1 MKIHNAI
8 LLLFGLCSMTISSVS
23 AQSPPFTFNWPD
35 RRPIGM
41 DVFATDTYSTTNNPR
56 GWFSGV
62 TTTDYS
68 SDSNGMANFAAAMIK
83 RTTNEI
89 HILTN
94 MNAQGVIL
102 WTIEGQET
110 NIHMGYIGDPRCIPL
125 MAPEMDAVADQVFA
139 LYRNA
144 GLKVGITLR
153 AHTFGFGTNLP
164 SAGTNGN
171 EFILTS
177 APFGQKTYYYTNG
190 WVQEPFNYAMDIFN
204 CTANSYWP
212 ELGEKIAYAQ
222 ARWGCTLFYI
232 DSFVEL
238 DNFGQASTA
247 ALSNVANAYP
257 GVLLAPELNVEA
269 NRATN
274 IFAFSA
280 PYMNPIYTGYS
291 VPTNVPAIYPKAA
304 GLIVINPPYTNNAL
318 LAASIRAGNIMVVQS
333 WYPNAGATVVNQTYF
348 KAALQPPSNLHIINT
363 DAP

>member
-1 MKIHNAI
+1 MKIHQTI
-8 LLLFGLCSMTISSVS
+8 LLMLGLCSMTISSVP
-23 AQSPPFTFNWPD
+23 AQSPPFTFNWLD

-68 SDSNGMANFAAAMIK
+68 SDSNGMANFAVAMIA
-83 RTTNEI
+83 RTIKEI
-89 HILTN
+89 NILTN

-110 NIHMGYIGDPRCIPL
+110 NINMGYIGDPRCIPL
-125 MAPEMDAVADQVFA
+125 MAPEMDAVADQIFA

-153 AHTFGFGTNLP
+153 AHTFGFGTSLP
-164 SAGTNGN
+164 ALGTNGN

-177 APFGQKTYYYTNG
+177 APYGYKTYYYTNG
-190 WVQEPFNYAMDIFN
+190 WVQEKLTYAMDIAN
-204 CTANSYWP
+204 CISSSYWP

-238 DNFGQASTA
+238 DNFGPVSTA
-247 ALSNVANAYP
+247 ALSNIAQAYP
-257 GVLLAPELNVEA
+257 GILLAPELNVEA
-269 NRATN
+269 NKATN

-280 PYMNPIYTGYS
+280 PYMNPIYTGYF
-291 VPTNVPAIYPKAA
+291 VPTNVPASYPKAT
-304 GLIVINPPYTNNAL
+304 GLIVINPPYTNNTL
-318 LAASIRAGNIMVVQS
+318 LAASIHAGNIMVVQS
-333 WYPNAGATVVNQTYF
+333 WYPNAGATVVNQTYSEVAP
-348 KAALQPPSNLHIINT
+348 KPPSNLHVITNS
-363 DAP
+363 P